1 MILPF
6 SIVNPLTRIEV
17 LRQLPQP
24 GKVLV
29 RERDIVESFQLVG
42 EYTPPPQ
49 FAIVNISRE
58 LAVPPKKIARYLNV
72 AVGDAVEEG
81 AVLAS
86 RGGFGGR
93 ACRAPFSGTV
103 TGSGRGRLLLEAPS
117 RPVQLS
123 ALLPGTVAR
132 ILPGEGAVIQAWGT
146 FIQGVWGNGKEVF
159 GVLRVVARGARQS
172 LRAKKLDASLQGA
185 IIVGGAG
192 LDEEALEQAAEVQVG
207 GIIVG
212 GVSPQLMPRLLAVPF
227 PVVVIDGVG
236 KVSMSEVVFKL
247 LRSLEGREVALS
259 GIMPDLKR
267 PVWSRLGNVERPF
280 VAVPMPSQSGA
291 AVDRNAPLIL
301 GSRVRALRQ
310 PYMGMS
316 GVVVEIP
323 SGLTLLETGA
333 RRACVKVEFEGETAL
348 VPHANLE
355 LLL

>member
-29 RERDIVESFQLVG
+29 RENDLIESFQLVG
-42 EYTPPPQ
+42 EYTPPPE
-49 FAIVNISRE
+49 FAIINASRE
-58 LAVPPKKIARYLNV
+58 LAIPPKKIARYLDV
-72 AVGDAVEEG
+72 KVGDTVEEG

-86 RGGFGGR
+86 RGGMGGR
-93 ACRAPFSGTV
+93 SCRAPFSGVV
-103 TGSGRGRLLLEAPS
+103 TGFGRGRLLLEAPS
-117 RPVQLS
+117 RPVQLN

-132 ILPGEGAVIQAWGT
+132 VLPGEGAIIQAFGA

-159 GVLRVVARGARQS
+159 GVLRVSARNARQS

-185 IIVGGAG
+185 IVVGGAG
-192 LDEEALEQAAEVQVG
+192 LDEEALAQAVEVQVG

-212 GVSPQLMPRLLAVPF
+212 GVSPQLMPRLLTVPF

-247 LRSLEGREVALS
+247 LRSLEGREAALS
-259 GIMPDLKR
+259 GQMSDLHR
-267 PVWSRLGNVERPF
+267 PVWSRLGNVERPYL
-280 VAVPMPSQSGA
+280 AVPMPAQNA
-291 AVDRNAPLIL
+291 ASIDRNAPLTL

-310 PYMGMS
+310 PYTGMS

-323 SGLTLLETGA
+323 RGLALLETGA
-333 RRACVKVEFEGETAL
+333 RRPCVKVEFESETVL
-348 VPHANLE
+348 IPHANLE